1 MVPHLGGRC
10 SPPASRYSRCRG
22 HRDASVHRTRPQHC
36 PSARVGPVSEEGVL
50 TALAVQAG
58 AALQVMGWRLTLAE
72 SCTGGWVAKAITD
85 IAGSSAWFERGFV
98 TYSNAAKEQL
108 LGVSP
113 ALLAE
118 QGAVSAAVVEAMA
131 RGALAASPADL
142 ALAISG
148 IAGPDGG
155 TPGKPVGLVWFAVAL
170 RGAQPRSQSHIYQG
184 NRDAV
189 RRAAVAAGL
198 AMIIGA
204 AARR

>member
-1 MVPHLGGRC
+1 V
-10 SPPASRYSRCRG
+10 SSE
-22 HRDASVHRTRPQHC
+22 DALAAQA
-36 PSARVGPVSEEGVL
+36 ARVG
-50 TALAVQAG
+50 AM
-58 AALQVMGWRLTLAE
+58 LQQVGWRLTLAE
-72 SCTGGWVAKAITD
+72 SCTGGWVAKSITD

-118 QGAVSAAVVEAMA
+118 QGAVSAGVVEAMA
-131 RGALAASPADL
+131 QGALEASPADL

-155 TPGKPVGLVWFAVAL
+155 TTEKPVGLVWFAIAV
-170 RGAQPRSQSHIYQG
+170 RDGHTCSQSHVFQG

-189 RRAAVAAGL
+189 RRAAVAQGL
-198 AMIIGA
+198 ALIA
-204 AARR
+204 EAVSRS

>member
-1 MVPHLGGRC
+1 M
-10 SPPASRYSRCRG
+10 
-22 HRDASVHRTRPQHC
+22 
-36 PSARVGPVSEEGVL
+36 SEEQ
-50 TALAVQAG
+50 ALVSLAARAG
-58 AALQVMGWRLTLAE
+58 AALHRVGWRLTLAE
-72 SCTGGWVAKAITD
+72 SCTGGWVAKSITD

-118 QGAVSAAVVEAMA
+118 QGAVSAGVVEAMA
-131 RGALAASPADL
+131 RGALEASPADL

-155 TPGKPVGLVWFAVAL
+155 TADKPVGLVWFAIAA
-170 RGAQPRSQSHIYQG
+170 RGGHLRSQSYVFQG

-189 RRAAVAAGL
+189 RHAAVAQSL
-198 AMIIGA
+198 AMIVEA
-204 AARR
+204 VSRS

>member
-1 MVPHLGGRC
+1 MN
-10 SPPASRYSRCRG
+10 
-22 HRDASVHRTRPQHC
+22 
-36 PSARVGPVSEEGVL
+36 EER
-50 TALAVQAG
+50 ALAALATQAG
-58 AALQVMGWRLTLAE
+58 AALRGIGWRLTLAE
-72 SCTGGWVAKAITD
+72 SCTGGWVAKAMTD

-98 TYSNAAKEQL
+98 TYSNSAKEQL

-118 QGAVSAAVVEAMA
+118 QGAVSAGVVEAMA

-155 TPGKPVGLVWFAVAL
+155 TPGKPVGLVWFGIAL
-170 RGAQPRSQSHIYQG
+170 RGAQPSSQSHVFQG
-184 NRDAV
+184 DRDAV

-198 AMIIGA
+198 AMIIEA